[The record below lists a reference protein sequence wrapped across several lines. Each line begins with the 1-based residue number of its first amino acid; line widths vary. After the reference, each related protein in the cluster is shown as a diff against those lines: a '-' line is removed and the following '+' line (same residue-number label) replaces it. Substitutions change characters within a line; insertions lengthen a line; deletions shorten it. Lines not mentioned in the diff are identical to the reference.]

1 MTAIP
6 NIQLAAQQAMSN
18 ATAKTAAASAGID
31 AAALRDTGASISYQ
45 TPFAGLLKDAIQKTQ
60 QLETNAANTVT
71 GLLSGNGVDVHTAMI
86 ATEKSDLGFEMMLAF
101 RNKAVAAYQQL
112 MGLQF

>member
-6 NIQLAAQQAMSN
+6 GIQAAAQQVI
-18 ATAKTAAASAGID
+18 TDVASSHGKSGIPGSQD
-31 AAALRDTGASISYQ
+31 SSLSYP
-45 TPFAGLLKDAIQKTQ
+45 TPFAGLLQDAISKTQ

-71 GLLSGNGVDVHTAMI
+71 GLLSGQGVDVHTAMI
-86 ATEKSDLGFEMMLAF
+86 ATEKANLGFEMMVAF

-112 MGLQF
+112 MGMQF

>member
-6 NIQLAAQQAMSN
+6 NIQAAAQRVMADVAS
-18 ATAKTAAASAGID
+18 SAGMSGISGSNG
-31 AAALRDTGASISYQ
+31 AAPSYP
-45 TPFAGLLKDAIQKTQ
+45 TPFAGLLQDAIGKTQ

-71 GLLSGNGVDVHTAMI
+71 GLLSGQGVDVHTAMI
-86 ATEKSDLGFEMMLAF
+86 ATEKANLEFEMMVAF

-112 MGLQF
+112 MGMQF

>member
-6 NIQLAAQQAMSN
+6 SIQLAAQQAAAS
-18 ATAKTAAASAGID
+18 ATNTVAAASKNAVGALAG
-31 AAALRDTGASISYQ
+31 ADTSVTYQ
-45 TPFAGLLKDAIQKTQ
+45 APFAGLFQDAVQKTQ
-60 QLETNAANTVT
+60 QLETNAANSVT
-71 GLLSGNGVDVHTAMI
+71 GLLSGQGVDVHTAMI

-112 MGLQF
+112 MQLQF

>member
-6 NIQLAAQQAMSN
+6 GIQAAAQRVMADVASSSG
-18 ATAKTAAASAGID
+18 TAEVSGSSDAS
-31 AAALRDTGASISYQ
+31 LSYP
-45 TPFAGLLKDAIQKTQ
+45 TPFAGLLQDAIGKSQ
-60 QLETNAANTVT
+60 QLETNAANAVT
-71 GLLSGNGVDVHTAMI
+71 GLLSGQGVDVHTAMI
-86 ATEKSDLGFEMMLAF
+86 ATEKANLGFEMMVAF

>member
-6 NIQLAAQQAMSN
+6 NIHAAAQQAMAN
-18 ATAKTAAASAGID
+18 AASTN
-31 AAALRDTGASISYQ
+31 AASSVQGGSEASLSYS
-45 TPFAGLLKDAIQKTQ
+45 TPFAGLLQEAIGKTQ
-60 QLETNAANTVT
+60 QLETSAANAVT
-71 GLLSGNGVDVHTAMI
+71 GLLSGQGVDVHTAMI
-86 ATEKSDLGFEMMLAF
+86 ATEKANLGFEMMLAF

>member
-6 NIQLAAQQAMSN
+6 NVQAAAQRMIAN
-18 ATAKTAAASAGID
+18 VASTKETAGIS
-31 AAALRDTGASISYQ
+31 GASEPAPSYS
-45 TPFAGLLKDAIQKTQ
+45 TPFAGLLQDAIGKTQ
-60 QLETNAANTVT
+60 QLETNASNAVT
-71 GLLSGNGVDVHTAMI
+71 GLLSGQGVDVHTAMI
-86 ATEKSDLGFEMMLAF
+86 ATEKANLGFEMMVAF

>member
-6 NIQLAAQQAMSN
+6 NVQAAAQRMMAE
-18 ATAKTAAASAGID
+18 AASTHATTGI
-31 AAALRDTGASISYQ
+31 AGASEAAPSYP
-45 TPFAGLLKDAIQKTQ
+45 TPFAGLLQDAIGKTQ
-60 QLETNAANTVT
+60 QLETNAADTVT
-71 GLLSGNGVDVHTAMI
+71 GLLSGQGVDVHTAMI
-86 ATEKSDLGFEMMLAF
+86 ATEKANLGFEMMVAF

>member
-6 NIQLAAQQAMSN
+6 NIQVAAQRIMADVASTRG
-18 ATAKTAAASAGID
+18 TAGISAASE
-31 AAALRDTGASISYQ
+31 AASSYQ
-45 TPFAGLLKDAIQKTQ
+45 TPFAGLFHDAIDKTQ
-60 QLETNAANTVT
+60 QLETNAANAVT
-71 GLLSGNGVDVHTAMI
+71 GLLSGQGVDVHTAMI
-86 ATEKSDLGFEMMLAF
+86 ATEKANLGFEMMVAF

>member
-6 NIQLAAQQAMSN
+6 GIQIAAQQM
-18 ATAKTAAASAGID
+18 ATSAAASNKAASSVLAGSE
-31 AAALRDTGASISYQ
+31 ASSSYQ
-45 TPFAGLLKDAIQKTQ
+45 TPFAGILQDAIAKTQ
-60 QLETNAANTVT
+60 QLETNAANSVT
-71 GLLSGNGVDVHTAMI
+71 GLLSGNGVDIHTAMI
-86 ATEKSDLGFEMMLAF
+86 ATEKANLGFEMMLAF

>member
-6 NIQLAAQQAMSN
+6 SIQIAAQQA
-18 ATAKTAAASAGID
+18 ATYAD
-31 AAALRDTGASISYQ
+31 APNKATSSVLQGGEVSPSYQ
-45 TPFAGLLKDAIQKTQ
+45 TPFASILQDAVEKTQ

-71 GLLSGNGVDVHTAMI
+71 GLLSGQGVDVHTAMI
-86 ATEKSDLGFEMMLAF
+86 ATEKANLGFEMMLAF

>member
-6 NIQLAAQQAMSN
+6 SIQVAAQQMVTN
-18 ATAKTAAASAGID
+18 TAAASNAASSVQAGNE
-31 AAALRDTGASISYQ
+31 ASLSYQ
-45 TPFAGLLKDAIQKTQ
+45 TPFAGLLQEAIGKTQ

-71 GLLSGNGVDVHTAMI
+71 GLLSGQGVDVHTAMI
-86 ATEKSDLGFEMMLAF
+86 ATEKANLGFEMMLAF

-112 MGLQF
+112 MGMQF